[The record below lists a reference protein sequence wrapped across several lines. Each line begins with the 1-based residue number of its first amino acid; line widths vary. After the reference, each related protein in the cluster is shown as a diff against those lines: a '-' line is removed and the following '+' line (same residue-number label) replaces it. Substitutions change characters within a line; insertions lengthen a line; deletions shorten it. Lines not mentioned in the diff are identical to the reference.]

1 MIVKKSQYAKEE
13 YLYYRL
19 HCSEIYLFNFSTPER
34 VLIGS
39 HRNKN
44 KYYIKAIHASFDIE
58 TTRIT
63 GTDNSTMYIWSLGL
77 YFNNI
82 KHVIYGNYWDEFI
95 NTINFISDRLDENEK
110 ILVWVANLGY
120 EWQFMKKHLNVTN
133 SFFRT
138 KREPFYIE
146 HNNNIIFQEALNY
159 FGNSLKSLAKNK
171 CNTQKAVGDLDYSI
185 QRFNFNCNL
194 TEKEEGYTDNDVL
207 ILIEWGKYYYDTY
220 LKNHYRPI
228 SIQSIIRHKLKK
240 DMFNEFTATQIMNIR
255 TAYPDKPLYTKIME
269 YLYRGGYVH
278 ANVRYVMELLKN
290 IPSRDITSAYPYY
303 MLVGYVPFK
312 FKKENPLKF
321 NEIKNNKSKCWFAKF
336 KFKNVKS
343 STWHSIESVS
353 KCIEITKHIN
363 DNGRVMS
370 AGEMVVYLN
379 ELDFEIYEKFYTW
392 DTIECLELY
401 SADKIKL
408 PKYVIKNLFDA
419 YVKKS
424 ILKKAGKPYAD
435 EKTIVN
441 SFYGVMVTKFN
452 EYDLQYNSD
461 TDTFTEVVADFEKV
475 RKRAILLPQWGVWI
489 TSGIRNYLLNTAY
502 KIIKA
507 GGDCD
512 YFDTDSIKFN
522 DIAYDYIFIENNKQ
536 VNKKV
541 KYWCDYYKLDFNIIS
556 GLGEFDFEGL
566 YPTFKTLGCKRYIYI
581 DEKGHF
587 KQTIA
592 GLPKDTLVTFA
603 RETRDARHKVDLF
616 KYFDNQMTF
625 DQTIKLTSIYNDTG
639 FSMDIDG
646 HKIEELSCLT
656 LDNTPFT
663 LKLKDVYLDL
673 MNNLYSDRQEKRIL
687 G

>member
-1 MIVKKSQYAKEE
+1 MIVKKSQNAREE

-19 HCSEIYLFNFSTPER
+19 PFNEISLLNLSTTER
-34 VLIGS
+34 SLIGS

-58 TTRIT
+58 TTRIKE
-63 GTDNSTMYIWSLGL
+63 TDNSTMYIWSLGL
-77 YFNNI
+77 YINNI
-82 KHVIYGNYWDEFI
+82 KYVIYGNYWIEFL
-95 NTINFISDRLDENEK
+95 NTLNYISSRLDENEK
-110 ILVWVANLGY
+110 IIVWVANLGY
-120 EWQFMKKHLNVTN
+120 EWQFMKKHLIVTN
-133 SFFRT
+133 SFFRS

-228 SIQSIIRHKLKK
+228 SVQSIIRHKLKK
-240 DMFNEFTATQIMNIR
+240 DMFNEYSASQIMNIR
-255 TAYPDKPLYTKIME
+255 TAYPDREMYTKLMK

-278 ANVRYVMELLKN
+278 ANVRFAGDLLKD

-321 NEIKNNKSKCWFAKF
+321 NENKNNKSKCWFGKF

-343 STWHSIESVS
+343 ETWHSIESIS
-353 KCIEITKHIN
+353 KCLEISKYIN

-370 AGEMVVYLN
+370 ADEMVVYLN
-379 ELDFEIYEKFYTW
+379 ELDFEIYEKFYSW
-392 DTIECLELY
+392 VSIECLEIY

-408 PKYVIKNLFDA
+408 PSYVIKNLFDA
-419 YVKKS
+419 YVNKS
-424 ILKKAGKPYAD
+424 ILKKEGKPYAD

-452 EYDLQYNSD
+452 EYDLKYSPD
-461 TDTFTEVVADFEKV
+461 TDTFIKVEADFEKV

-507 GGDCD
+507 GGDCV
-512 YFDTDSIKFN
+512 YFDTDSIKYN
-522 DIAYDYIFIENNKQ
+522 NINYDNIFIENNKQ

-541 KYWCDYYKLDFNIIS
+541 KYYCDYYNLDFKIIS

-566 YPTFKTLGCKRYIYI
+566 YSSFKTLGCKRYIYI
-581 DEKGHF
+581 DSKGHF

-603 RETRDARHKVDLF
+603 KETRNARHKVDLF
-616 KYFDNQMTF
+616 KHFDNMMSF

-639 FSMDIDG
+639 FSMDIDD

-663 LKLKDVYLDL
+663 LKLKDVYLEL
-673 MNNLYSDRQEKRIL
+673 MINLYNERQEKRIL

>member
-1 MIVKKSQYAKEE
+1 M
-13 YLYYRL
+13 
-19 HCSEIYLFNFSTPER
+19 
-34 VLIGS
+34 
-39 HRNKN
+39 
-44 KYYIKAIHASFDIE
+44 
-58 TTRIT
+58 
-63 GTDNSTMYIWSLGL
+63 
-77 YFNNI
+77 
-82 KHVIYGNYWDEFI
+82 
-95 NTINFISDRLDENEK
+95 
-110 ILVWVANLGY
+110 
-120 EWQFMKKHLNVTN
+120 
-133 SFFRT
+133 
-138 KREPFYIE
+138 
-146 HNNNIIFQEALNY
+146 
-159 FGNSLKSLAKNK
+159 
-171 CNTQKAVGDLDYSI
+171 
-185 QRFNFNCNL
+185 
-194 TEKEEGYTDNDVL
+194 
-207 ILIEWGKYYYDTY
+207 IEWGKYYYDTY

-240 DMFNEFTATQIMNIR
+240 DMFNEFSATQIMNIR
-255 TAYPDKPLYTKIME
+255 IAYPDRPLYTKIME

-290 IPSRDITSAYPYY
+290 VPSRDITSAYPYY

-312 FKKENPLKF
+312 FKKENPLKY

-343 STWHSIESVS
+343 STWHSIESIS
-353 KCIEITKHIN
+353 KCIEISKHIN

-392 DTIECLELY
+392 DSIECLELY

-424 ILKKAGKPYAD
+424 ILKKEGKPYAD
-435 EKTIVN
+435 EKVTVN
-441 SFYGVMVTKFN
+441 SYYGVMVTKFN
-452 EYDLQYNSD
+452 EYDLQYNAD
-461 TDTFTEVVADFEKV
+461 TDTFTEIVADFEKV

-507 GGDCD
+507 GGDCV
-512 YFDTDSIKFN
+512 YFDTDSIKYT
-522 DIAYDYIFIENNKQ
+522 DINYDYIFVENNKQ

-541 KYWCDYYKLDFNIIS
+541 KHYCDYYDLDFNIIS

-581 DEKGHF
+581 DEKGNF

-603 RETRDARHKVDLF
+603 RDTRTARNKVDLF
-616 KYFDNQMTF
+616 KYFDNQMSF
-625 DQTIKLTSIYNDTG
+625 DQTIKLSSIYNDTG
-639 FSMDIDG
+639 FSMEIEG

-673 MNNLYSDRQEKRIL
+673 MYNLYCDRQEKRIL